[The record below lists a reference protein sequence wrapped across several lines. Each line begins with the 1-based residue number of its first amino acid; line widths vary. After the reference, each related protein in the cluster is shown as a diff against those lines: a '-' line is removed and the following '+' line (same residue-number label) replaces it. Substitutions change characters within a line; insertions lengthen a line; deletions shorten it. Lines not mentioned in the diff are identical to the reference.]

1 MKKII
6 FSLIFTLFSTTLL
19 AGDLSIDM
27 LNKRKSDKARMVYS
41 VEVAKIDAG
50 QTIKWV
56 AADKGHNVEFIA
68 GPEGFEIPKK
78 SKLSE
83 DYSFKF
89 DTKGVYL
96 YKCTPH
102 VGIGMI
108 GIVVVGGDSSNKDAI
123 AKIKLPG
130 KAKKRLKDLVS
141 QI

>member
-1 MKKII
+1 MAKQAMAEVIQI
-6 FSLIFTLFSTTLL
+6 EFTQFDTFSI
-19 AGDLSIDM
+19 
-27 LNKRKSDKARMVYS
+27 
-41 VEVAKIDAG
+41 EVANIGVGDTVEWLPKN
-50 QTIKWV
+50 
-56 AADKGHNVEFIA
+56 KGHNVEFIA

-108 GIVVVGGDSSNKDAI
+108 GLVVVGGDSCNKEAI
-123 AKIKLPG
+123 
-130 KAKKRLKDLVS
+130 S
-141 QI
+141 